1 MTGLKTRFILLI
13 LLLLSLVLA
22 GAYFYYSNKFYVSD
36 AIESPLEKILA
47 PRSEKLTDQERLSRS
62 IELAAHLI
70 TIRYRTS
77 TFSCLDKE
85 YSRLPWGLWKGEARM
100 CWTLEADVTAGFR
113 TSDLNILSEP
123 SGEFV
128 IKARRPRILGVDNK
142 SSRLIYA
149 QAGERFNWSEHD
161 IFPDLNEKLKAEAQ
175 NLGILEDAK
184 KSLIFL
190 AESLSVKYGIPV
202 RVEYISRE

>member
-1 MTGLKTRFILLI
+1 MTRPKLRFILLI

-22 GAYFYYSNKFYVSD
+22 GAYFYYSNKTIISN

-47 PRSEKLTDQERLSRS
+47 PGSENLTCQDELSRS

-77 TFSCLDKE
+77 TFSCLDRE
-85 YSRLPWGLWKGEARM
+85 YSRLPWGLWKGEAIM

-113 TSDLNILSEP
+113 TSDLNILPEP
-123 SGEFV
+123 SGGFV
-128 IKARRPRILGVDNK
+128 IRAKHPGILGVDNK
-142 SSRLIYA
+142 SSRLIYT
-149 QAGERFNWSEHD
+149 QAGERFDRSEHD
-161 IFPDLNEKLKAEAQ
+161 IFPDLNKKLKAEAQ

-202 RVEYISRE
+202 RVEYIPRE